1 MNMRP
6 DASEDPLIA
15 AVQRLDGAM
24 TRIEGVTARLRAR
37 ADSAEM
43 AAMEARDADADRARL
58 AEALD
63 ESRDREA
70 CLQVAA
76 QEASDALDRAIDD
89 LRLVV
94 DEEE

>member
-1 MNMRP
+1 MDVRP
-6 DASEDPLIA
+6 DETEDPLTV

-37 ADSAEM
+37 ASEAEI
-43 AAMEARDADADRARL
+43 AALAARDADVDRARL

-63 ESRDREA
+63 ESRDRET